1 MPKAEEVSGAEPS
14 RTSSR
19 RRPAFSATPSHY
31 RRAPAPQSSKPLLPK
46 KLEESAFPIYWVEV
60 LDVAHQKWQPADPL
74 VTHTIWRP
82 RALEPPLTDR
92 ENALSYA
99 VAFDTDGTARDV
111 TQRYAKAFSAKTRR
125 LRVESAEDRG
135 DEWWAAALKRY
146 TRRGYP
152 TDLEQIED
160 NEMAAARAREPIPK
174 SIADFKSHPLYV
186 LERHLRRN
194 EVLVEGC
201 KDVGTVAAGPK
212 APTERVHLRRD
223 VRVARSREKWYRMGR
238 VVKFNEIPVKWLPP
252 RKDADPDPDD
262 GERLP
267 DAQTGEV
274 GTPLFL
280 MDQTDLFQHPPVVD
294 GVVPKNKFGNLDVYV
309 PSMVPPGGAHVDD
322 ELARRASWILGV
334 DCAPALV
341 GFKFKGRHGTAVL
354 SGVIV
359 PAEAEEGV
367 RSVIRGLRDV
377 EVEMEAERRTREC
390 LRMWRRLLMGL
401 RVREQIWAGVDVEAE
416 KEEERRRE
424 AEKEGADEEKE
435 REEEFERAVG
445 EAESD
450 ASEEFDMEDYG
461 GGGFL
466 VE

>member
-1 MPKAEEVSGAEPS
+1 M
-14 RTSSR
+14 
-19 RRPAFSATPSHY
+19 
-31 RRAPAPQSSKPLLPK
+31 
-46 KLEESAFPIYWVEV
+46 
-60 LDVAHQKWQPADPL
+60 
-74 VTHTIWRP
+74 
-82 RALEPPLTDR
+82 
-92 ENALSYA
+92 
-99 VAFDTDGTARDV
+99 

-125 LRVESAEDRG
+125 LRVEFAEDRG

-146 TRRGYP
+146 ARRGYP

-160 NEMAAARAREPIPK
+160 NEMAASRAREPIP
-174 SIADFKSHPLYV
+174 SNIADFKSHPLYV

-201 KDVGTVAAGPK
+201 KDVGTVAAGPR
-212 APTERVHLRRD
+212 APTERVYLRRN

-238 VVKFNEIPVKWLPP
+238 VVRFNEIPVKWLPR
-252 RKDADPDPDD
+252 RKDAEDEEEGSDTQM
-262 GERLP
+262 GE
-267 DAQTGEV
+267 A

-280 MDQTDLFQHPPVVD
+280 ADQTDLFQHPPVVD
-294 GVVPKNKFGNLDVYV
+294 GVVPRNKFGNLDVYV

-322 ELARRASWILGV
+322 ELGRRAAWILGV
-334 DCAPALV
+334 DCAPALT

-354 SGVIV
+354 SGVVV

-377 EVEMEAERRTREC
+377 EVEMEAERKKREC
-390 LRMWRRLLMGL
+390 LRVWRRLLMGL

-416 KEEERRRE
+416 REEEERRRE
-424 AEKEGADEEKE
+424 EGKEVGGEKE

-450 ASEEFDMEDYG
+450 VSEEFDMEDYG